1 VALKDFVTVA
11 NSKQKQVLHF
21 KR

>member
-1 VALKDFVTVA
+1 M
-11 NSKQKQVLHF
+11 QPQVLHF